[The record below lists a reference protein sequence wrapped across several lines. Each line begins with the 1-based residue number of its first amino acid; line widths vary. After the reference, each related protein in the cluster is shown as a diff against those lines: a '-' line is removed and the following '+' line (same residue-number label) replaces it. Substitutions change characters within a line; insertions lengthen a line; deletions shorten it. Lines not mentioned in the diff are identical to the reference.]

1 MRSRRPAGRR
11 RPLIHVVLAAAAA
24 ALVLVAAPSLA
35 VTRSTTKK
43 TPNLMAGSAYLVT
56 PANLVNGHYYSP
68 YGGGYADWGLTID
81 GAFALAA
88 TRDENSTLAG
98 IVTYIEKAGDDGA
111 DTNINTWTGVGT
123 PYVSGGDL
131 GKEALLAEVVGV
143 NPRDFGRLNLISQI
157 DAAVCTAAS
166 TDGSGKCVAAGN
178 YYYSSSVFDQALGIM
193 AQMRAG
199 DTANARSPVTYL
211 LSLQHTDGS
220 FPSLIPP
227 VPPDSDVDSTAMAA
241 MALALV
247 PSERAAVAKAVAW
260 IAEQQESNGG
270 FPGTSGDSTN
280 TTGLAIQALDLE
292 TGTYTSQVAAAEAF
306 LAGQQ
311 NSDGGFNVAAGQA
324 GSDVRASTQALGGSV
339 GTSFGTL
346 SIDLSGVSPPKPK
359 PTPSATRTTP
369 KPSVSKSTAKSG
381 SGGSGS
387 ASSGGGSGSGSSG
400 NDQALGSVPRQTP
413 TPTPSPT
420 PSPSPVGQT
429 TTPAT
434 VPGITATSP
443 TTTPT
448 RTAKVRA
455 VTAAASES
463 LNPWWWVTIG
473 VAIALAL
480 AVGTLFA
487 RRYRVAAHVKR
498 GGS

>member
-1 MRSRRPAGRR
+1 MLATAAAVLVP
-11 RPLIHVVLAAAAA
+11 VLASAS
-24 ALVLVAAPSLA
+24 SLA
-35 VTRSTTKK
+35 ASRSTTK
-43 TPNLMAGSAYLVT
+43 TPNLAAGSAYLVA
-56 PANLVNGHYYSP
+56 PANLVDGHYYSP
-68 YGGGYADWGLTID
+68 FGGGYADWGLTID

-88 TRDENSTLAG
+88 TKDENSKLAG

-111 DTNINTWTGVGT
+111 DTSVNTWTGVGT
-123 PYVSGGDL
+123 PYVSGGAV

-143 NPRDFGRLNLISQI
+143 NPRDFGGLNLISRI

-199 DTANARSPVTYL
+199 DAANAKSPVTYL

-220 FPSLIPP
+220 FPSLIPSTP
-227 VPPDSDVDSTAMAA
+227 GDSDVDSTAMAA

-247 PSERAAVAKAVAW
+247 PGEQAAVAKAVAW
-260 IAEQQESNGG
+260 IAEQQESGGG

-280 TTGLAIQALDLE
+280 TTGLAIQAMNLE
-292 TGTYTSQVAAAEAF
+292 TGTYTSQMAAARAF

-311 NSDGGFNVAAGQA
+311 NSDGGFNVAAGLP

-346 SIDLSGVSPPKPK
+346 SVDLSGVSAPRPSPT
-359 PTPSATRTTP
+359 PTPSATHTKP
-369 KPSVSKSTAKSG
+369 KPSASTAKSS

-387 ASSGGGSGSGSSG
+387 VGSGGGPGSGSSG
-400 NDQALGSVPRQTP
+400 NGQAPGSVPQQ
-413 TPTPSPT
+413 S
-420 PSPSPVGQT
+420 PSPSPAGQT
-429 TTPAT
+429 TTAPA

-443 TTTPT
+443 AATPA

-455 VTAAASES
+455 VAVAASKS

-480 AVGTLFA
+480 AVGALFA
-487 RRYRVAAHVKR
+487 RRYRVAAHAK
-498 GGS
+498 GGLS